1 MDCPYFDSKH
11 LSHRFMTD
19 LLTEFNRGAPWAPFC
34 LGGGGSFPDSR
45 VLHKKIK
52 THVRD
57 GSRQGYLFNCI
68 SKVLMEI
75 MICLIKKYGSIYN
88 VLVMR
93 ALGFGFFPERR
104 WDGGGGGG
112 CSTIKL
118 LHVLHFAQNRFN
130 QIQQNKIRLSI
141 GLPGTGHLVKPWK
154 TTISPR
160 FSTRCFLFTGAD

>member
-1 MDCPYFDSKH
+1 MS
-11 LSHRFMTD
+11 
-19 LLTEFNRGAPWAPFC
+19 PF
-34 LGGGGSFPDSR
+34 LFGGGGSFPDSR
-45 VLHKKIK
+45 VLQKKIK

-104 WDGGGGGG
+104 WDGGGGVQPSSYYMY
-112 CSTIKL
+112 CI
-118 LHVLHFAQNRFN
+118 LHKIDLTKY
-130 QIQQNKIRLSI
+130 NKTKSDY
-141 GLPGTGHLVKPWK
+141 P
-154 TTISPR
+154 
-160 FSTRCFLFTGAD
+160 

>member
-1 MDCPYFDSKH
+1 MS
-11 LSHRFMTD
+11 
-19 LLTEFNRGAPWAPFC
+19 PF
-34 LGGGGSFPDSR
+34 LFGGGGAVSQIPGFYI
-45 VLHKKIK
+45 KKIK

-68 SKVLMEI
+68 SKVLMET

-104 WDGGGGGG
+104 WDGGGG

-118 LHVLHFAQNRFN
+118 LHVLYFAQNRFN
-130 QIQQNKIRLSI
+130 QIQQNKIRLPI
-141 GLPGTGHLVKPWK
+141 GLSGTGHLVKP
-154 TTISPR
+154 
-160 FSTRCFLFTGAD
+160 